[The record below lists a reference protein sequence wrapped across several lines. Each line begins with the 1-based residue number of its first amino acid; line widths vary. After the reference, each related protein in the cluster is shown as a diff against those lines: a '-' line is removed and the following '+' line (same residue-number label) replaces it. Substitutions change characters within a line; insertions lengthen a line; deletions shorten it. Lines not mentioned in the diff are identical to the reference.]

1 MYKNKRMLS
10 AAMQKAKPAVPET
23 NKKELPKV
31 KVSYMLPKVDNQLSP
46 SKQVGYTFDNM
57 HFGTS
62 PPNKN
67 FMENLKNR
75 LEKF

>member
-1 MYKNKRMLS
+1 MYNNNNMLS
-10 AAMQKAKPAVPET
+10 VAMQKTKPVVPES
-23 NKKELPKV
+23 KEKELPKV
-31 KVSYMLPKVDNQLSP
+31 KDSYILPKLNKQLSP

-67 FMENLKNR
+67 FMEHLKNR

>member
-1 MYKNKRMLS
+1 MYNNNNMLS
-10 AAMQKAKPAVPET
+10 VAMQKTKPAVPES
-23 NKKELPKV
+23 KEKELPKV
-31 KVSYMLPKVDNQLSP
+31 EISYMLPKVGNQLSP

-57 HFGTS
+57 HFGTT